1 MEEFQEISF
10 SLHCDNEGKIIEII
24 KPATESIP
32 SLATGN
38 MLFSSVIPGEI
49 SKILNFFIE
58 IKQKQ
63 FALNWQVNI
72 STLTGA
78 RTFYLYGIL
87 YNDYIAIAAATD
99 NLEAEQLFL
108 QITHPAVSHEQTEGS
123 YAQPGVN
130 NTQTDSNRQRE
141 NPEQRDDLVSNYMPG
156 EANSLNDTNEST
168 TATEEPGIAYY
179 EELSRLNNELI
190 NTQRTLAKS
199 NIQLDELNKQKNRF
213 LSIASHDLRNPL
225 GIIIGY
231 SSFLLD
237 DRDTNLTDDHKEML
251 SAILS
256 SGQFMLR
263 LINNLLDL
271 SAIES
276 GKTKPE
282 LVKGNLVLLI
292 KTNVEHN
299 SVIAQKKNIKISF
312 QASDGIPETLF
323 DQLKIEQVLNN
334 LISNAI
340 KFSPQNTEVMVKV
353 YHKEGE
359 VIVTVKD
366 EGPGIPESE
375 LKEIFEPFKK
385 TSVKSTDEEK
395 STGLGLSIV
404 SSVVKAHKGRVWV
417 ESRPGEGSMFCFAL
431 PAK

>member
-1 MEEFQEISF
+1 
-10 SLHCDNEGKIIEII
+10 
-24 KPATESIP
+24 
-32 SLATGN
+32 
-38 MLFSSVIPGEI
+38 
-49 SKILNFFIE
+49 
-58 IKQKQ
+58 
-63 FALNWQVNI
+63 
-72 STLTGA
+72 
-78 RTFYLYGIL
+78 
-87 YNDYIAIAAATD
+87 
-99 NLEAEQLFL
+99 
-108 QITHPAVSHEQTEGS
+108 
-123 YAQPGVN
+123 
-130 NTQTDSNRQRE
+130 
-141 NPEQRDDLVSNYMPG
+141 
-156 EANSLNDTNEST
+156 
-168 TATEEPGIAYY
+168 
-179 EELSRLNNELI
+179 
-190 NTQRTLAKS
+190 
-199 NIQLDELNKQKNRF
+199 
-213 LSIASHDLRNPL
+213 
-225 GIIIGY
+225 
-231 SSFLLD
+231 
-237 DRDTNLTDDHKEML
+237 ML